1 MKKVEVKINREIRPY
16 TESIF
21 FGLSIRQFAFS
32 ICACGVAVILY
43 FLFHG
48 KLNGEIVSWIC
59 IMGAAPFAALGFVT
73 YNGLPAEK
81 IFYCWIKSNILTPK
95 KLVNKPTNFYFEIL
109 KPTYQQLEKEGLKN
123 ENTKKLV

>member
-1 MKKVEVKINREIRPY
+1 MKKVEVKINREIRQY

-48 KLNGEIVSWIC
+48 KLNIETITPIE
-59 IMGAAPFAALGFVT
+59 ALNT
-73 YNGLPAEK
+73 LYKLKEMLKEK
-81 IFYCWIKSNILTPK
+81 
-95 KLVNKPTNFYFEIL
+95 
-109 KPTYQQLEKEGLKN
+109 
-123 ENTKKLV
+123 

>member
-1 MKKVEVKINREIRPY
+1 MEVKINREIRQY

-73 YNGLPAEK
+73 YNGLPAEE

>member
-1 MKKVEVKINREIRPY
+1 MEVKINREIRQY

-32 ICACGVAVILY
+32 ICACCVAVMLY
-43 FLFHG
+43 FLLHE
-48 KLNGEIVSWIC
+48 KVNGEVVSWVC
-59 IMGAAPFAALGFVT
+59 ILGAAPFAALGFIT

-95 KLVNKPTNFYFEIL
+95 KLVNKPTNYYFELL
-109 KPTYQQLEKEGLKN
+109 KPTYQKLEKEGLKS